1 MGIDKSVY
9 KYNISNLSTF
19 TGKSKQSLYKLIKQ
33 NDAFFASHRQKEQQ
47 NVYYDEDAKAWF
59 LKHYGIEEDAN
70 KTDAQEEENQEGT
83 SSTILQKKIEELE
96 AQVAELTEKLK
107 VSEEERRELVKQNS
121 LALLA
126 LQQEKQEKLLLLP
139 APKKTIAE
147 RIKGLFVS
155 NKTE

>member
-1 MGIDKSVY
+1 MGIDKAVY

-47 NVYYDEDAKAWF
+47 NVYFDEEAKAWF
-59 LKHYGIEEDAN
+59 LKHYGIEEDAS
-70 KTDAQEEENQEGT
+70 KTDAREEKNQGST
-83 SSTILQKKIEELE
+83 SSKDYLQKIQELE
-96 AQVAELTEKLK
+96 EQVADLK
-107 VSEEERRELVKQNS
+107 ERLRLAEEDHRELMKQHS

-126 LQQEKQEKLLLLP
+126 LQQEKQEKLMLLP
-139 APKKTIAE
+139 APKKTITE

-155 NKTE
+155 NKKE